1 MPGGGIR
8 QLCSNSPEEDN
19 VNRLR
24 ATALSLLSLS
34 LAVALTAC
42 GGDDTTN
49 SDTGTDT
56 SASASPSAETSPTED
71 ANEEPSDDGMGD
83 ADQMIEISIAGGTV
97 TPTPGKTSVKL
108 GSTVMLMV
116 TSDVADAV
124 HVHGY
129 DQEFELAP
137 GETAEFTFTADI
149 PGTFEVETHE
159 SGAVL
164 TELEVK

>member
-42 GGDDTTN
+42 GGDTTN
-49 SDTGTDT
+49 SDNGNDT
-56 SASASPSAETSPTED
+56 SASTSPSAETSPTEG
-71 ANEEPSDDGMGD
+71 ANEEPSDDGMAD
-83 ADQMIEISIAGGTV
+83 ADQMIEISIAGGKV

-108 GSTVMLMV
+108 GSTVMLMI
-116 TSDVADAV
+116 TSDVADEV

-129 DQEFELAP
+129 DQEFELTP
-137 GETAEFTFTADI
+137 GGTAEFTFTADI